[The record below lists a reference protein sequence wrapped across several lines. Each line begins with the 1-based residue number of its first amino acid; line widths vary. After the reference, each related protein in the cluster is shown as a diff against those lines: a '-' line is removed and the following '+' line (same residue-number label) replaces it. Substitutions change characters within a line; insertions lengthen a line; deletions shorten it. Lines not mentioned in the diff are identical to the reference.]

1 MKRKIT
7 RLTLRNNSYLLGE
20 RTWLMGILNVTPDSF
35 SDGGRFLS
43 PERAIEHGLQMVE
56 QGADIIDIGGES
68 SRPGSNPVTAE
79 EEVERILPVI
89 KGLRKQ
95 TNCFLSVDTTKAYV
109 AQQAL
114 DEGVD
119 IINDISAGRF
129 DPEILP
135 LAKKYRATVIL
146 MHMKGQPKT
155 MQINPVY
162 ENLLEEIGQF
172 FSERISG
179 AQKLGFDSSQLI
191 IDPGIGFGK
200 TFNHNLL
207 LLNYLDYFQRFSAPL
222 LVGVSRK
229 SFIGEIVEQ
238 PPEKRLAG
246 TIGACLA
253 AIVRGTHI
261 LRVHDVQPIKE
272 AIQVAEKIFNTHFSS
287 PKENKHEKESYV
299 H

>member
-1 MKRKIT
+1 MKREIT
-7 RLTLRNNSYLLGE
+7 RLTLRNKSYLLGE
-20 RTWLMGILNVTPDSF
+20 RTWIMGILNVTPDSF
-35 SDGGRFLS
+35 SDGGQFLD
-43 PERAIEHGLQMVE
+43 PEKAIEHGLRMVE

-68 SRPGSNPVTAE
+68 SRPGSEPITVE
-79 EEVERILPVI
+79 EELRRILPVI

-95 TNCFLSVDTTKAYV
+95 TDCFLSVDTTKASV
-109 AQQAL
+109 AKQAL

-135 LAKKYRATVIL
+135 LAKKYNASVVL

-155 MQINPVY
+155 MQINPDY

-172 FSERISG
+172 FTERINE
-179 AQKLGFDSSQLI
+179 AQKLGFDSCQLI

-200 TFNHNLL
+200 RLNHNLL
-207 LLNYLDYFQRFSAPL
+207 LLNYLDYFQRFHVPL
-222 LVGVSRK
+222 LIGVSRK
-229 SFIGEIVEQ
+229 SFIGEITTQ
-238 PPEKRLAG
+238 PPENRLAG

-253 AIVRGTHI
+253 AIFRGAHI
-261 LRVHDVQPIKE
+261 LRVHDVQPVKE
-272 AIQVAEKIFNTHFSS
+272 AVQVAEKIFSTHFSS
-287 PKENKHEKESYV
+287 SKENKNRKENYA

>member
-146 MHMKGQPKT
+146 MH
-155 MQINPVY
+155 
-162 ENLLEEIGQF
+162 
-172 FSERISG
+172 
-179 AQKLGFDSSQLI
+179 
-191 IDPGIGFGK
+191 
-200 TFNHNLL
+200 
-207 LLNYLDYFQRFSAPL
+207 
-222 LVGVSRK
+222 
-229 SFIGEIVEQ
+229 
-238 PPEKRLAG
+238 
-246 TIGACLA
+246 
-253 AIVRGTHI
+253 
-261 LRVHDVQPIKE
+261 
-272 AIQVAEKIFNTHFSS
+272 
-287 PKENKHEKESYV
+287 
-299 H
+299 